1 MTDRISE
8 RPTLARRPQ
17 QQEQEKEEEEGKGEG
32 FRVTCSVFRV

>member
-8 RPTLARRPQ
+8 RPTLARRPP

-32 FRVTCSVFRV
+32 FRVTRSVFRV